1 MVAGIKMLGASDK
14 SGSAEIQTKFE
25 TIDVA
30 PGAVLTYLCW
40 MLSLDEIVFRTALAK
55 ARSLVKRGYRPD
67 VAVALTCAGS
77 WEKHSERILT
87 ILRVEEETGLV

>member
-30 PGAVLTYLCW
+30 PGAVLT
-40 MLSLDEIVFRTALAK
+40 
-55 ARSLVKRGYRPD
+55 
-67 VAVALTCAGS
+67 CAGS